1 MPHITKRAFLAGL
14 AASASIS
21 TAFIP
26 SLGRAATPP
35 VFAPRPAGW
44 KRYEV
49 TTSLNLTTPGS
60 LAQAWL
66 PLPSVADAAWVTP
79 LGSDWSGEG
88 FTAQEVTANGA
99 RLLHVTWTK
108 NTAAPAIVL
117 RSRFATRDRAVD
129 WNSTAKPAPLSAADR
144 LHYTSATQ
152 YIPVTG
158 PIKQLSDKITT
169 GTTGDHAQVAAIYD
183 WMVCNTYRDG
193 KVKGCGTGNVAAMLK
208 FANFGGKCAD
218 LNGLFVGLVR
228 AAGIPARDIYGIRVA
243 PSAFGYHSLGAN
255 TPDITKSQHCR
266 AEVYLADYGWVAMD
280 PADVRKV
287 MLEEQKTGLPLT
299 DPKVAAARQGL
310 FGGWEGNWLPYNHAN
325 DVALPGGDK
334 TLPFLMYPQ
343 AQVDGN
349 WADPLSPT
357 TLQYT
362 IHAQAI

>member
-1 MPHITKRAFLAGL
+1 MPQITKRAFLAGL
-14 AASASIS
+14 AASA
-21 TAFIP
+21 TVATHA
-26 SLGRAATPP
+26 RAATPP
-35 VFAPRPAGW
+35 VFAPEPGSW

-49 TTSLNLTTPGS
+49 TTTLNLATPGS
-60 LAQAWL
+60 VAQAWI
-66 PLPSVADAAWVTP
+66 PLPSVSDAAWVTP
-79 LGSDWSGEG
+79 LGNEWSGKG
-88 FTAQEVTANGA
+88 FTALEVNSGGA
-99 RLLHVTWTK
+99 RLLHVVWEK
-108 NTAAPAIVL
+108 NTTAPAIAL

-129 WNSTAKPAPLSAADR
+129 WNDPGHAAPLSTADR

-158 PIKQLSDKITT
+158 QIKQLSDQITA
-169 GTTGDHAQVAAIYD
+169 GASGDRAQVAAIYE

-208 FANFGGKCAD
+208 FADFGGKCAD

-255 TPDITKSQHCR
+255 TADITKSQHCR
-266 AEVYLADYGWVAMD
+266 AEVYLEAYGWVAMD

-287 MLEEQKTGLPLT
+287 MLEEVKTGLPLT

-310 FGGWEGNWLPYNHAN
+310 FGAWEGNWMPYNHVN
-325 DVALPGGDK
+325 DVALPGAAK

-343 AQVDGN
+343 AQVDAA
-349 WADPLSPT
+349 WLDPLSPAT
-357 TLQYT
+357 MQYS
-362 IHAQAI
+362 IHTQAI